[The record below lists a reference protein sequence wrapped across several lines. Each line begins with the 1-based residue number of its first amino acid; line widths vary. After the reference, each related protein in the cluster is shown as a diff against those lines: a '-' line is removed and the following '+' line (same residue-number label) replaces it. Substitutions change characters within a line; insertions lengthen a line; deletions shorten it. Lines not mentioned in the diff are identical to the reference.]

1 MRRLSHMRGLAFLGA
16 LLLLPACSPAKR
28 AASSAGGSRDVD
40 ARPTAQRA
48 SSASEASSAPSAA
61 SPASS
66 APSPTPDEELDL
78 PRPTGIAPLVPW
90 MPASAWTGRGVP
102 PKQFSLFAV
111 PEGSPVLGYASLDRD
126 ACEGELRRRAVTFVR
141 GEDTPGVR
149 APVRITGPLH
159 GVAVHSHL
167 PAAQRARSRA
177 DLVDCRLALALDDF
191 AATLAPRGIVE
202 VIHLSAYRSKAEGG
216 CTVKYPGEQHCA
228 ALAVDVASFGRKDG
242 TRLVVER
249 DFHGK
254 VGSLTCATGAPPPN
268 ELWDIAC
275 GAAGAQFQVVLTPNW
290 NAEHRNHFHLE
301 LTVHEW
307 VLAR

>member
-1 MRRLSHMRGLAFLGA
+1 MRVPNQDAFFRVV
-16 LLLLPACSPAKR
+16 LLVVAFVPACALVKR
-28 AASSAGGSRDVD
+28 AAPNAQATSSTDAGALPAAPAAS
-40 ARPTAQRA
+40 A
-48 SSASEASSAPSAA
+48 SSASA
-61 SPASS
+61 SPG
-66 APSPTPDEELDL
+66 EELEL

-90 MPASAWTGRGVP
+90 MPASAWSGKGVP

-111 PEGSPVLGYASLDRD
+111 PDGSPVLGYASLDRD
-126 ACEGELRRRAVTFVR
+126 ACEAELRRREIAFAR
-141 GEDTPGVR
+141 AEDTPGVR

-159 GVAVHSHL
+159 GVAVHSPL

-177 DLVDCRLALALDDF
+177 DLVDCRLAIALDDF
-191 AATLAPRGIVE
+191 AASLASRGIVE
-202 VIHLSAYRSKAEGG
+202 VVHLSAYRSKTEGG
-216 CTVKYPGEQHCA
+216 CTVRYPGEQHCA
-228 ALAVDVASFGRKDG
+228 ALAVDVASFGKKDG
-242 TRLVVER
+242 TKLVVER

-275 GAAGAQFQVVLTPNW
+275 SSAGKQFQVVLTPNW
-290 NAEHRNHFHLE
+290 NAEHHNHFHLE

>member
-1 MRRLSHMRGLAFLGA
+1 MTRALRTLSFVVG
-16 LLLLPACSPAKR
+16 LLPACSVVERVRP
-28 AASSAGGSRDVD
+28 SVHGTPSAD
-40 ARPTAQRA
+40 AGTITA
-48 SSASEASSAPSAA
+48 SAPAA
-61 SPASS
+61 SPA
-66 APSPTPDEELDL
+66 PPTELLEL
-78 PRPTGIAPLVPW
+78 PPRTGIAPLVPW
-90 MPASAWTGRGVP
+90 MPASAWSGTGAP

-111 PEGSPVLGYASLDRD
+111 PEGSPVLAYAALDRD
-126 ACEGELRRRAVTFVR
+126 ACEGELTKRGIGFAR

-167 PAAQRARSRA
+167 PVAQRAHSRA
-177 DLVDCRLALALDDF
+177 DLVDCRLAIALDDF
-191 AATLAPRGIVE
+191 AASLAPRGIVE
-202 VIHLSAYRSKAEGG
+202 VIHLSAYRPKTEGG
-216 CTVKYPGEQHCA
+216 CTVRYPGEQHCA
-228 ALAVDVASFGRKDG
+228 ALAVDVASFGKSDG

-254 VGSLTCATGAPPPN
+254 IGSLTCATGAPPPN

-275 GAAGAQFQVVLTPNW
+275 GAAGKQFQVVLTPNW
-290 NAEHRNHFHLE
+290 DGEHRDHFHLE

>member
-1 MRRLSHMRGLAFLGA
+1 MRRASYVLGLVVA
-16 LLLLPACSPAKR
+16 LLPACALVKR
-28 AASSAGGSRDVD
+28 AA
-40 ARPTAQRA
+40 PTAQGTSGSDA
-48 SSASEASSAPSAA
+48 GVISAA
-61 SPASS
+61 PVASPSSSPA
-66 APSPTPDEELDL
+66 APEEELEL

-90 MPASAWTGRGVP
+90 MPASAWSGKGVP

-111 PEGSPVLGYASLDRD
+111 PEGSPVLGYASLERD
-126 ACEGELRRRAVTFVR
+126 ACEGELGKRGIGFTRA
-141 GEDTPGVR
+141 EDTPGVR
-149 APVRITGPLH
+149 APVRITSPLH
-159 GVAVHSHL
+159 GVAVHSPL

-177 DLVDCRLALALDDF
+177 DLVDCRLAIALDDF
-191 AATLAPRGIVE
+191 AASLAPRGIVE

-242 TRLVVER
+242 TKLVVER
-249 DFHGK
+249 DFKGK
-254 VGSLTCATGAPPPN
+254 VGSLTCATGAPSPN

-275 GAAGAQFQVVLTPNW
+275 SAAGKQFQVVLTPNW

-301 LTVHEW
+301 LTVHDW